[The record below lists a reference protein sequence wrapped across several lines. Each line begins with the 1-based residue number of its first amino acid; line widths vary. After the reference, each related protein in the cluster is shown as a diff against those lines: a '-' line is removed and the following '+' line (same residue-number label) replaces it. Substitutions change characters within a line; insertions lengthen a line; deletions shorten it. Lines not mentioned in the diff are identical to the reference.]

1 MMVQAGG
8 KSRRKRPRPSLALQI
23 ASIASR
29 LLLTTLPP
37 LGLAG
42 FLGHAG
48 SGDRKWGHTPA
59 AMAQE
64 LSPAGASGM
73 VRLANP
79 LPAFESFPFSH
90 NNEQTNT
97 EQVSTARTNVE
108 QISTEPIDAGRAS
121 SGQTIDAQTIDA
133 RTIARQTIDGR
144 TIGTSAAQQ
153 WGPAALLRARART
166 LVHLYRDK
174 SDDARVAAQTLAHFL
189 NLQAAHQADVG
200 AANAM
205 RAYYTRI
212 ALVEQ
217 LQLTT
222 AALGRVDAEE
232 EKQRAL
238 VEQGLP
244 AGSDLSAFARR
255 RIEIADQRLQLE
267 AQDQQLRNLLVQL
280 TKINALCHGIQG
292 EQLDVQPQSLDCAR
306 LTQLALGCRND
317 LRGWRLLAK
326 SINVDSAPEFAK
338 MIPTLVGGW
347 SLPMPSLGSLKLLL
361 CPPDTS
367 GLAANMKRE
376 LELTVSQQIDWICQ
390 AVDQKCS
397 QLELNYRRI
406 ELAEQ
411 TIESWRARLEQ
422 LQQLQAS
429 GGGQPEQFAVAQVEL
444 LKAQAAEVSR
454 RLEARL
460 AEVDL
465 SEATGGLAQRCNTGA
480 AWLLTGR
487 ERITE
492 RQSR

>member
-8 KSRRKRPRPSLALQI
+8 KGQRNSPPPSLTLCL
-23 ASIASR
+23 ASITTR
-29 LLLTTLPP
+29 LLIATLPP

-48 SGDRKWGHTPA
+48 WGDGNWGHTPA

-64 LSPAGASGM
+64 LPLAGASGM
-73 VRLANP
+73 VRLASP
-79 LPAFESFPFSH
+79 LPTFENSPLSP
-90 NNEQTNT
+90 N
-97 EQVSTARTNVE
+97 SE
-108 QISTEPIDAGRAS
+108 QIRTEHFDAEPFDAGRS
-121 SGQTIDAQTIDA
+121 NYVQTSAA
-133 RTIARQTIDGR
+133 QTIDGR
-144 TIGTSAAQQ
+144 AIGASAAQQ
-153 WGPAALLRARART
+153 WGPAELLRSRART
-166 LVHLYRDK
+166 LVHLYRDE
-174 SDDARVAAQTLAHFL
+174 SDHARVAARTLANFL
-189 NLQAAHQADVG
+189 NLQAAHQQDIG

-217 LQLTT
+217 LQLTAT
-222 AALGRVDAEE
+222 ALGRVDAEE
-232 EKQRAL
+232 EKQRSL

-244 AGSDLSAFARR
+244 AGSDLSAFTRR

-292 EQLDVQPQSLDCAR
+292 EQFDVQPQTLDCTR
-306 LTQLALGCRND
+306 LKQIALSCRYD

-326 SINVDSAPEFAK
+326 SLNVDSAPEFAK

-361 CPPDTS
+361 CPPDTA

-376 LELTVSQQIDWICQ
+376 LELTVAQQIDWICQ

-397 QLELNYRRI
+397 QLELSYRRI

-411 TIESWRARLEQ
+411 TIESWRARIEQ

-429 GGGQPEQFAVAQVEL
+429 GGGRPEQFAVAQVEL

-454 RLEARL
+454 RLDARL
-460 AEVDL
+460 AEIDL
-465 SEATGGLAQRCNTGA
+465 SEATGGLAQRCKTGA

-487 ERITE
+487 
-492 RQSR
+492 